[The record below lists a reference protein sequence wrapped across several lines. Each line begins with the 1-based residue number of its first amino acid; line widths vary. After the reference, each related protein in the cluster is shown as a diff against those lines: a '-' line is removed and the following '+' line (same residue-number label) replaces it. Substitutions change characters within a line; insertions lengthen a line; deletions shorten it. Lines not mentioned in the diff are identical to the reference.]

1 MVLNELEKEGQVIR
15 KAYQRRL
22 PSDTSKDYYFIQR
35 ETGITEPITV
45 EYGFLDNAKDAAKL
59 KDNYIKYAQAVA
71 RAIIKYVGSDSNTY
85 KVVAGDTLW
94 SIARKFNTTV
104 NEIKELNKLSSNS
117 LFIGQVLKIP
127 VKEEVVGDNVYVVQS
142 GDSLWSIA
150 RKFNTTVTAI
160 KEKNN
165 LKSDLLNIGQK
176 LIIPEDTNEF
186 VTYTV
191 KSGDTL
197 YKIANNFNTTV
208 QEIMSFNNLK
218 SNLLSIGQVLKIPG
232 ISDRTYTVVAGDSLW
247 SIARK
252 FNTTVDNLRVKNNL
266 KSDLL
271 SIGQVLKV

>member
-1 MVLNELEKEGQVIR
+1 MVLKELEKEGQVIR

-85 KVVAGDTLW
+85 
-94 SIARKFNTTV
+94 R
-104 NEIKELNKLSSNS
+104 
-117 LFIGQVLKIP
+117 
-127 VKEEVVGDNVYVVQS
+127 
-142 GDSLWSIA
+142 
-150 RKFNTTVTAI
+150 
-160 KEKNN
+160 
-165 LKSDLLNIGQK
+165 
-176 LIIPEDTNEF
+176 
-186 VTYTV
+186 
-191 KSGDTL
+191 
-197 YKIANNFNTTV
+197 
-208 QEIMSFNNLK
+208 
-218 SNLLSIGQVLKIPG
+218 
-232 ISDRTYTVVAGDSLW
+232 VVAGDSLW

-252 FNTTVDNLRVKNNL
+252 FNTTVDNLRAKNNL

>member
-104 NEIKELNKLSSNS
+104 NEIKELNNLS
-117 LFIGQVLKIP
+117 LK
-127 VKEEVVGDNVYVVQS
+127 
-142 GDSLWSIA
+142 
-150 RKFNTTVTAI
+150 
-160 KEKNN
+160 
-165 LKSDLLNIGQK
+165 
-176 LIIPEDTNEF
+176 
-186 VTYTV
+186 
-191 KSGDTL
+191 
-197 YKIANNFNTTV
+197 
-208 QEIMSFNNLK
+208 
-218 SNLLSIGQVLKIPG
+218 
-232 ISDRTYTVVAGDSLW
+232 
-247 SIARK
+247 
-252 FNTTVDNLRVKNNL
+252 
-266 KSDLL
+266 
-271 SIGQVLKV
+271 

>member
-94 SIARKFNTTV
+94 SIARKFNTSV
-104 NEIKELNKLSSNS
+104 NEIKELNNLSSNS
-117 LFIGQVLKIP
+117 LSIGQVLKIP

-150 RKFNTTVTAI
+150 RKFNTTV
-160 KEKNN
+160 
-165 LKSDLLNIGQK
+165 
-176 LIIPEDTNEF
+176 
-186 VTYTV
+186 
-191 KSGDTL
+191 
-197 YKIANNFNTTV
+197 
-208 QEIMSFNNLK
+208 
-218 SNLLSIGQVLKIPG
+218 
-232 ISDRTYTVVAGDSLW
+232 
-247 SIARK
+247 
-252 FNTTVDNLRVKNNL
+252 DNLRAKNNL